1 MSAETAAVPARVL
14 MVNKFHYP
22 RGGAEHYM
30 FRLAGLL
37 EQRGTD
43 VDYFAM
49 HDARNLPCPTD
60 RYFVS
65 EVSFEQP
72 PEGLAGRAGMAG
84 RMVYSLEA
92 RRKMARLLAD
102 RPAGLAHVHNIYH
115 QLSPSLLAPLRRRGV
130 PVVMTVHDFK
140 LVCPVY
146 SLLSHGE
153 ICERC
158 VGNGFGP
165 AVRRRCN
172 RSSLSGSLLV
182 AGETWAHRRLGL
194 YRDGV
199 DVFITPSAFAR
210 DRLVQGGYPSD
221 RIVVVPNCVVAEDY
235 RPLHRAGDHSLYVG
249 RLSREKGVEVL
260 VRAAA
265 ETGARVKMVGDG
277 PLRPALERMIAESG
291 ADVELLG
298 FRSGDQLS
306 AAVQAASAVVMPSI
320 CHDNCPLAVIE
331 AMAWGKPVIGSRV
344 GGIPELVRDGEE
356 GLLVPHGDSRALGAA
371 MLRLQE
377 DPALA
382 ERMGRAGRLR
392 VEAHYDAD
400 PHYRAVAAAY
410 RLAADIRRAAP

>member
-1 MSAETAAVPARVL
+1 

-37 EQRGTD
+37 EQRGTQ

-49 HDARNLPCPTD
+49 HDARNLPCATD

-65 EVSFEQP
+65 EVDFEQP
-72 PEGLAGRAGMAG
+72 PAGLAGRVGMAG
-84 RMVYSLEA
+84 RMVYSVEA
-92 RRKMARLLAD
+92 RRKMSRLLAD
-102 RPAGLAHVHNIYH
+102 RPVGLAHVHNIYH
-115 QLSPSLLAPLRRRGV
+115 QLSPSLLAPLRRRGI
-130 PVVMTVHDFK
+130 PIVMTVHDFK

-146 SLLSHGE
+146 SLMSHGE

-165 AVRRRCN
+165 AVKRRCN

-194 YRDGV
+194 YRDGI

-210 DRLVQGGYPSD
+210 DRLIQGGYPAD
-221 RIVVVPNCVVAEDY
+221 RIVVVPNCVVADDY
-235 RPLHRAGDHSLYVG
+235 HPEHRAGDHTLYVG
-249 RLSREKGVEVL
+249 RLSREKGLEVL

-277 PLRPALERMIAESG
+277 PLRPALERMIGESG

-298 FRSGDQLS
+298 FRSGDELS

-356 GLLVPHGDSRALGAA
+356 GLLVPHGDAAALGAA
-371 MLRLQE
+371 MVRLQG

-382 ERMGRAGRLR
+382 EQMGRAGRER
-392 VEAHYDAD
+392 VETYYDAD

-410 RLAADIRRAAP
+410 RLAVETRRAAR

>member
-1 MSAETAAVPARVL
+1 VSAETAAVPARVL

-37 EQRGTD
+37 EQRGTE

-49 HDARNLPCPTD
+49 RDARNLPCPTD

-72 PEGLAGRAGMAG
+72 PQGLSGRIGMAA
-84 RMVYSLEA
+84 RMVYSREA
-92 RRKMARLLAD
+92 RSKMGRLLAD
-102 RPAGLAHVHNIYH
+102 RTPDLAHVHNIYH

-165 AVRRRCN
+165 AVRHRCN
-172 RSSLSGSLLV
+172 RGSLSGSLLV

-210 DRLVQGGYPSD
+210 DRLITGGYPAE
-221 RIVVVPNCVVAEDY
+221 RIVVVPNCVVADDY
-235 RPLHRAGDHSLYVG
+235 HPLHRAGDHALYVG

-265 ETGARVKMVGDG
+265 ASGARVKMVGDG
-277 PLRPALERMIAESG
+277 PLRPTLQRMIAESG

-298 FRSGDQLS
+298 FRSGEELS
-306 AAVQAASAVVMPSI
+306 AAVQAASVVVMPSI

-356 GLLVPHGDSRALGAA
+356 GLLVPHGDTAALGAA

-377 DPALA
+377 DPELG
-382 ERMGRAGRLR
+382 ERMGRAGRAR

-410 RLAADIRRAAP
+410 RLAAEIRRAAV

>member
-1 MSAETAAVPARVL
+1 VSAETAAVPARVL

-37 EQRGTD
+37 KQRGTE

-49 HDARNLPCPTD
+49 RDARNLPCPTD

-72 PEGLAGRAGMAG
+72 PQGLSGRIGMAG
-84 RMVYSLEA
+84 RMVYSREA
-92 RRKMARLLAD
+92 RSKMGRLLAD
-102 RPAGLAHVHNIYH
+102 RTPDLAHVHNIYH

-158 VGNGFGP
+158 VSNGFGP
-165 AVRRRCN
+165 AVRHRCN
-172 RSSLSGSLLV
+172 RGSLSGSLLV

-210 DRLVQGGYPSD
+210 DRLITGGYPAE
-221 RIVVVPNCVVAEDY
+221 RIVVVPNCVVADDY
-235 RPLHRAGDHSLYVG
+235 HPLHRAGDHALYVG

-265 ETGARVKMVGDG
+265 ASGARVKMVGDG
-277 PLRPALERMIAESG
+277 PLRPTLERMIAESG

-298 FRSGDQLS
+298 FRSGEELS

-356 GLLVPHGDSRALGAA
+356 GVLVPHGDTAALGAA

-377 DPALA
+377 DPELA
-382 ERMGRAGRLR
+382 ERMGRAGRAR
-392 VEAHYDAD
+392 VEAHYDAG

-410 RLAADIRRAAP
+410 RLAAEMRRAA

>member
-1 MSAETAAVPARVL
+1 VSAETAAVPARVL

-37 EQRGTD
+37 EQRGTE

-49 HDARNLPCPTD
+49 RDARNLPCPTD

-72 PEGLAGRAGMAG
+72 PQGLSGRIGMAG
-84 RMVYSLEA
+84 RMVYSREA
-92 RRKMARLLAD
+92 RSKMGRLLAD
-102 RPAGLAHVHNIYH
+102 RTPDLAHVHNIYH

-165 AVRRRCN
+165 AVRHRCN
-172 RSSLSGSLLV
+172 RGSLSGSLLV

-210 DRLVQGGYPSD
+210 DRLITGGYPAE
-221 RIVVVPNCVVAEDY
+221 RIVVVPNCVVADDY
-235 RPLHRAGDHSLYVG
+235 HPLHRAGDHALYVG

-265 ETGARVKMVGDG
+265 ASGARVKMVGDG
-277 PLRPALERMIAESG
+277 PLRPTLERMIAESG

-298 FRSGDQLS
+298 FRSGEELS

-356 GLLVPHGDSRALGAA
+356 GVLVPHGDTAALGAA

-377 DPALA
+377 DPELA
-382 ERMGRAGRLR
+382 ERMGRAGRAR
-392 VEAHYDAD
+392 VEAHYDAG

-410 RLAADIRRAAP
+410 RLAAEMRRAA

>member
-1 MSAETAAVPARVL
+1 VSAETAAVPARVL

-37 EQRGTD
+37 KQRGTE

-49 HDARNLPCPTD
+49 RDARNLPCPTD

-72 PEGLAGRAGMAG
+72 PQGLSGRIGMAG
-84 RMVYSLEA
+84 RMVYSREA
-92 RRKMARLLAD
+92 RSKMGRLLAD
-102 RPAGLAHVHNIYH
+102 RTPDLAHVHNIYH

-165 AVRRRCN
+165 AVRHRCN
-172 RSSLSGSLLV
+172 RGSLSGSLLV

-199 DVFITPSAFAR
+199 DLFITPSAFAR
-210 DRLVQGGYPSD
+210 DRLITGGYPAE
-221 RIVVVPNCVVAEDY
+221 RIVVVPNCVVADDY
-235 RPLHRAGDHSLYVG
+235 HPLHRAGDHALYVG

-265 ETGARVKMVGDG
+265 ASGARVKMVGDG
-277 PLRPALERMIAESG
+277 PLRPTLERMIAESG

-298 FRSGDQLS
+298 FRSGEELS

-356 GLLVPHGDSRALGAA
+356 GVLVPHGDTAALGAA

-377 DPALA
+377 DPELA
-382 ERMGRAGRLR
+382 ERMGRAGRAR
-392 VEAHYDAD
+392 VEAHYDAG

-410 RLAADIRRAAP
+410 RLAAEMRRAA

>member
-1 MSAETAAVPARVL
+1 M
-14 MVNKFHYP
+14 
-22 RGGAEHYM
+22 G
-30 FRLAGLL
+30 
-37 EQRGTD
+37 
-43 VDYFAM
+43 
-49 HDARNLPCPTD
+49 
-60 RYFVS
+60 
-65 EVSFEQP
+65 
-72 PEGLAGRAGMAG
+72 
-84 RMVYSLEA
+84 
-92 RRKMARLLAD
+92 RLLAD
-102 RPAGLAHVHNIYH
+102 RTPDLAHVHNIYH

-158 VGNGFGP
+158 VGSGFGP
-165 AVRRRCN
+165 AVRHRCN
-172 RSSLSGSLLV
+172 RGSLSGSLLV

-210 DRLVQGGYPSD
+210 DRLITGGYPAE
-221 RIVVVPNCVVAEDY
+221 RIVVVPNCVVADDY
-235 RPLHRAGDHSLYVG
+235 HPLHRAGDHALYVG

-265 ETGARVKMVGDG
+265 ASGARVKMVGDG
-277 PLRPALERMIAESG
+277 PLRPTLERMIAESG

-298 FRSGDQLS
+298 FRSGEELS

-356 GLLVPHGDSRALGAA
+356 GVLVPHGDTAALGAA

-377 DPALA
+377 DPELA
-382 ERMGRAGRLR
+382 ERMGRAGRAR
-392 VEAHYDAD
+392 VEAHYDAG

-410 RLAADIRRAAP
+410 RLAAEMRRAA

>member
-1 MSAETAAVPARVL
+1 
-14 MVNKFHYP
+14 
-22 RGGAEHYM
+22 
-30 FRLAGLL
+30 
-37 EQRGTD
+37 
-43 VDYFAM
+43 
-49 HDARNLPCPTD
+49 
-60 RYFVS
+60 
-65 EVSFEQP
+65 
-72 PEGLAGRAGMAG
+72 
-84 RMVYSLEA
+84 
-92 RRKMARLLAD
+92 
-102 RPAGLAHVHNIYH
+102 
-115 QLSPSLLAPLRRRGV
+115 
-130 PVVMTVHDFK
+130 MTVHDFK

-165 AVRRRCN
+165 AVRHRCN
-172 RSSLSGSLLV
+172 RGSLSGSLLV

-210 DRLVQGGYPSD
+210 DRLITGGYPAE
-221 RIVVVPNCVVAEDY
+221 RIVVVPNCVVADDY
-235 RPLHRAGDHSLYVG
+235 HPLHRAGDHALYVG

-265 ETGARVKMVGDG
+265 ASGARVKMVGDG
-277 PLRPALERMIAESG
+277 PLRPTLERMIAESG

-298 FRSGDQLS
+298 FRSGEELS

-356 GLLVPHGDSRALGAA
+356 GVLVPHGDTAALGAA
-371 MLRLQE
+371 MLRLQQDSE
-377 DPALA
+377 LA
-382 ERMGRAGRLR
+382 ERMGRAGRAR
-392 VEAHYDAD
+392 VEAHYDAG

-410 RLAADIRRAAP
+410 RLAAETRRAA

>member
-1 MSAETAAVPARVL
+1 VSAETAAVPARVL

-37 EQRGTD
+37 KQRGTE

-49 HDARNLPCPTD
+49 RDARNLPCPTD

-72 PEGLAGRAGMAG
+72 PQGLSGRIGMAG
-84 RMVYSLEA
+84 RMVYSREA
-92 RRKMARLLAD
+92 RSKMGRLLAD
-102 RPAGLAHVHNIYH
+102 RTPDLAHVHNIYH

-165 AVRRRCN
+165 AVRHRCN
-172 RSSLSGSLLV
+172 RGSLSGSLLV

-194 YRDGV
+194 YRAGV

-210 DRLVQGGYPSD
+210 DRLITGGYPAE
-221 RIVVVPNCVVAEDY
+221 RIVVVPNCVVADDY
-235 RPLHRAGDHSLYVG
+235 HPLHRAGDHALYVG

-265 ETGARVKMVGDG
+265 ASGARVKMVGDG
-277 PLRPALERMIAESG
+277 PLRPTLERMIAESG

-298 FRSGDQLS
+298 FRSGEELS

-356 GLLVPHGDSRALGAA
+356 GVLVPHGDTAALGAA

-377 DPALA
+377 DPELA
-382 ERMGRAGRLR
+382 ERMGRAGRAR
-392 VEAHYDAD
+392 VEAHYDAG

-410 RLAADIRRAAP
+410 RLAAEMRRAA

>member
-37 EQRGTD
+37 KQRGTE

-49 HDARNLPCPTD
+49 RDARNLPCPTD

-72 PEGLAGRAGMAG
+72 PQGLSGRIGMAG
-84 RMVYSLEA
+84 RMVYSREA
-92 RRKMARLLAD
+92 RSKMGRLLAD
-102 RPAGLAHVHNIYH
+102 RTPDLAHVHNIYH

-158 VGNGFGP
+158 VSNGFGP
-165 AVRRRCN
+165 AVRHRCN
-172 RSSLSGSLLV
+172 RGSLSGSLLV

-210 DRLVQGGYPSD
+210 DRLITGGYPAE
-221 RIVVVPNCVVAEDY
+221 RIVVVPNCVVADDY
-235 RPLHRAGDHSLYVG
+235 HPLHRAGDHALYVG

-265 ETGARVKMVGDG
+265 ASGARVKMVGDG
-277 PLRPALERMIAESG
+277 PLRPTLERMIAESG

-298 FRSGDQLS
+298 FRSGEELS

-356 GLLVPHGDSRALGAA
+356 GLLVPHGDTAALGAA

-377 DPALA
+377 DPELA
-382 ERMGRAGRLR
+382 ERMGRAGRAR
-392 VEAHYDAD
+392 VEAHYDAG

-410 RLAADIRRAAP
+410 RLAAEMRRAA